1 MKKSQ
6 SKPNSTKWENTW
18 KKHQSLKNKNTIRN
32 ISLRFQTSPWNSE
45 GEIFPSPSASKSNC
59 PDAAARLLRL
69 LFFRRAS
76 PATMITAAMT
86 SLYQLTQGL
95 NLPLMANG
103 IGKLL
108 ELCRLL
114 GVSFMSWFQNPPPPK
129 KQTHTQTSEARQR
142 YPSHMPNLENLQSKH
157 GKDTKKLQTLL
168 LSEAL
173 LCFQTS
179 FLVSTCQ
186 VAGVQHCHAIA
197 TIVGWIQPPQKE
209 SLRSLHLVFCIE
221 LAIACF
227 HLGFSEKS
235 LIQLSFI
242 CWCLYVGTN
251 HSISIL
257 FCNTHRPSLCLQVCV
272 SKGFFSQT
280 LASCNFRLHWNSV
293 QNSDSDWNVE
303 GVNWVKGGKTDQIIS
318 WGQKDWHLLK
328 LIAFNSCLEVSG
340 SVVVCCHMQLFI
352 SLLLVSFR
360 LKSGELEQAK
370 STMKIPKIA
379 ACLDVL
385 DADLFVIINL
395 SLQIIWEKF

>member
-6 SKPNSTKWENTW
+6 SKQNSTKWENTW
-18 KKHQSLKNKNTIRN
+18 KKHQSLKNKNTTRN
-32 ISLRFQTSPWNSE
+32 ISWRFQTSPWNSE

-114 GVSFMSWFQNPPPPK
+114 GVSFISWIHLLPK
-129 KQTHTQTSEARQR
+129 NKHTQTSEARQR

-157 GKDTKKLQTLL
+157 GKDTKKHQTLL
-168 LSEAL
+168 LSEVL

-197 TIVGWIQPPQKE
+197 TIVGWIQPSSQKE

-221 LAIACF
+221 LAIVCF
-227 HLGFSEKS
+227 HSGFSEKS

-257 FCNTHRPSLCLQVCV
+257 FCKTHLPSLCLQVCV

-328 LIAFNSCLEVSG
+328 LIALVLSYAATCSFSFD
-340 SVVVCCHMQLFI
+340 CCWYLFAW
-352 SLLLVSFR
+352 SP
-360 LKSGELEQAK
+360 E
-370 STMKIPKIA
+370 
-379 ACLDVL
+379 
-385 DADLFVIINL
+385 NL
-395 SLQIIWEKF
+395 SKQKARWRFRRSLHVWMCLMRVCLSQSI